1 MNSNQDNNW
10 AYVEAGEEDPFAD
23 IPFQETPVTG
33 NTEISSDDQTME
45 QPVPAPE
52 TQKPDTKQTANE
64 ADPREKDEEEAKK
77 RAAHEA
83 AEERRRAEFEA
94 RQEAKKQAVQEQI
107 NRVSAMSN
115 EEAMNAAIQRTGA
128 DTEKLVRRNM
138 KEMVTE
144 YIQTLCIEDSAFAR
158 MALQPRKSMI
168 RCFQYINRKA
178 FEYVQDE
185 MKANGII
192 PGPGMQTYGSDIPD
206 DVCYQWA
213 EEYFRDPTVKED
225 QEQEE
230 QFVPKPYPGKTV
242 IKPKAQKTAEK
253 KKIEKKPATKKDDQ
267 KVSKEEA
274 QLSFGQMAIA

>member
-1 MNSNQDNNW
+1 MNANPDNHW
-10 AYVEAGEEDPFAD
+10 GFEVECEDNPFAD
-23 IPFQETPVTG
+23 KPFQEFQDESSLNPPAQI
-33 NTEISSDDQTME
+33 ESDDGE
-45 QPVPAPE
+45 QASA
-52 TQKPDTKQTANE
+52 QAKA
-64 ADPREKDEEEAKK
+64 EEER

-83 AEERRRAEFEA
+83 AEDQREA
-94 RQEAKKQAVQEQI
+94 DFHARKEAKQRAIQEQI
-107 NRVSAMSN
+107 DRLRTMTN

-158 MALQPRKSMI
+158 LALHPRKSMI

-185 MKANGII
+185 MKANGIT
-192 PGPGMQTYGSDIPD
+192 PGPGMQTYGADIPD

-225 QEQEE
+225 EEQEE
-230 QFVPKPYPGKTV
+230 QFVRKPYPGKTTSQ
-242 IKPKAQKTAEK
+242 PKKKVEKKKAEK
-253 KKIEKKPATKKDDQ
+253 KPVKKAEPPKAAED
-267 KVSKEEA
+267 A
-274 QLSFGQMAIA
+274 QISFGQMALV

>member
-1 MNSNQDNNW
+1 MNSNPDNNW
-10 AYVEAGEEDPFAD
+10 AYVEDGADNPFTEK
-23 IPFQETPVTG
+23 PFQEGAMDTFQAAAQSAIH
-33 NTEISSDDQTME
+33 TENESVQQKSDGRESDS
-45 QPVPAPE
+45 QP
-52 TQKPDTKQTANE
+52 
-64 ADPREKDEEEAKK
+64 DPKAKTDDEETKK

-83 AEERRRAEFEA
+83 AEEQRRAEFDA
-94 RQEAKKQAVQEQI
+94 RQEAKKQALQEQI
-107 NRVSAMSN
+107 ARVNAMSN
-115 EEAMNAAIQRTGA
+115 DEAMNAAIQRTGA

-158 MALQPRKSMI
+158 MVLQPRKSMI

-185 MKANGII
+185 MKANGIR

-230 QFVPKPYPGKTV
+230 QFVPKPYPGKASSP
-242 IKPKAQKTAEK
+242 PKAKKTSEK
-253 KKIEKKPATKKDDQ
+253 KKTEKKEPAKKSESA
-267 KVSKEEA
+267 VVKEEA